1 VCTWNDPDDKHHCN
15 FDLSTFLHSD
25 SDVTLL
31 SGGGRNN
38 GTDLLDLSQL
48 ESFDVGQFKIS
59 AETRS
64 TAYQGEYYTLR
75 GVFMFEIA
83 GNIFAVEIM
92 LPDLLLHISIYASFW
107 IPADSPPAR
116 VSLCI
121 ISALSFRIMRS
132 SISAQLPPVSY
143 PLW

>member
-1 VCTWNDPDDKHHCN
+1 MHFGRYPFDKHTCN
-15 FDLSTFLHSD
+15 FDVSTFLHSD

-31 SGGGRNN
+31 SGGGRDN
-38 GTDLLDLSQL
+38 GTDLLDLSRL
-48 ESFDVGQFKIS
+48 ESFNVGQFKIS
-59 AETRS
+59 PETRS
-64 TAYQGEYYTLR
+64 TGYQGEYYTLR
-75 GVFMFEIA
+75 GDFEFERA
-83 GNIFAVEIM
+83 GNIFKVEIM